1 MVTVT
6 EAERVHVE
14 PDVDPRFARAQS
26 GCQESLNALMR
37 AHDGLVQA
45 AVRRQVTGD
54 APFAELLQA
63 GRIGLWQA
71 ILKYDPHREV
81 RFATYA
87 WPCIVHAMW
96 RAARAV
102 PAPPALTRPGGGTVN
117 DPAEEYVAREVCAAL
132 YHGVAQL
139 PERLRA
145 VIVQRYGLDG
155 QSPATFR
162 QIGAQW
168 GVTGERARQLHVEA
182 LLWLQHPGHATRLH
196 SLLGRHTVEDYS
208 AGAARRAQ
216 WRARRRRRDG

>member
-1 MVTVT
+1 MVKGT
-6 EAERVHVE
+6 EEERVHIE

-54 APFAELLQA
+54 APFVELLQA

-71 ILKYDPHREV
+71 ILKYDPQRGV

-87 WPCIVHAMW
+87 WPCIVHAIW
-96 RAARAV
+96 RAARATL
-102 PAPPALTRPGGGTVN
+102 PCPQLTRERTHTVN
-117 DPAEEYVAREVCAAL
+117 DPVEVYVAREVRVEL
-132 YHGVAQL
+132 YHVIAQL
-139 PERLRA
+139 PERLRS
-145 VIVQRYGLDG
+145 VVVRRYGLDAEP
-155 QSPATFR
+155 PATFG

-168 GVTGERARQLHVEA
+168 GLTGERARQLHVEA
-182 LLWLQHPGHATRLH
+182 LLWLQHPGHAAQLH
-196 SLLGRHTVEDYS
+196 SLLGRHTVADYV
-208 AGAARRAQ
+208 AEATRRAQ

>member
-1 MVTVT
+1 MMTVT
-6 EAERVHVE
+6 EEERVHVE

-45 AVRRQVTGD
+45 AVRRQVTGE

-71 ILKYDPHREV
+71 ILKYDPQRGV

-87 WPCIVHAMW
+87 WPCIVHAIW

-102 PAPPALTRPGGGTVN
+102 PTPPALPGERGCSVN
-117 DPAEEYVAREVCAAL
+117 DPAEVYVAREVRAEL
-132 YHGVAQL
+132 YRVVAQL
-139 PERLRA
+139 PERLRT
-145 VIVQRYGLDG
+145 VVVQRYGLEG
-155 QSPATFR
+155 HPPATFG

-168 GVTGERARQLHVEA
+168 GLTGERARQLHVEA
-182 LLWLQHPGHATRLH
+182 LLWLQHPGHAAHLH
-196 SLLGRHTVEDYS
+196 SLLGRHTVEDYA
-208 AGAARRAQ
+208 AGATRRAQ
-216 WRARRRRRDG
+216 WRARGRRRDG

>member
-6 EAERVHVE
+6 EEERVHVE

-54 APFAELLQA
+54 TSFAELLQA

-71 ILKYDPHREV
+71 ILKYDPQRGV

-87 WPCIVHAMW
+87 WPCIVHAIW
-96 RAARAV
+96 RAARAT
-102 PAPPALTRPGGGTVN
+102 PPDMTPVLKSGPSGH
-117 DPAEEYVAREVCAAL
+117 DPAEGYVAREVRAAL
-132 YHGVAQL
+132 YHVITQL

-145 VIVQRYGLDG
+145 VVMQRYGLEG
-155 QSPATFR
+155 QPPATFR

-168 GVTGERARQLHVEA
+168 GLTGERARQLHVEA
-182 LLWLQHPGHATRLH
+182 LVWLAHPGHAPRLH
-196 SLLGRHTVEDYS
+196 SLLGRHTVEDYT
-208 AGAARRAQ
+208 AGTTRRAQ
-216 WRARRRRRDG
+216 WRARGRRRDG